1 MSVHAALSESTDA
14 RLHHLVNAVVGQGL
28 LEQRNNSTNNAP
40 VRAIIEHA
48 IKTVPFYSESGINPS
63 KAVSLSSLP
72 LITREQIVGNP
83 TQFHSCSYDSNE
95 HIVATTSGTT
105 GVPLRVVRD
114 RASFYMFAFD
124 TYREVFRLIPGL
136 KELPEAGQYA
146 VSLVNDNPQREDQV
160 MINPSINYALMHRS
174 IFGKGS
180 VSDHKVIENLV
191 NERAPLLY
199 GRPRSLVQVAE
210 TYVASSARNIGKI
223 RPRAILCS
231 GDNLYKESRS
241 FLEEVFDAPV
251 YNAYGS
257 QEAGLVAIECSNHCG
272 LHVIPDRAVVEVLT
286 KSSDV
291 PMPTGEGQLV
301 ITSLENWAMPFLRYC
316 TGDIV
321 KIEVTKCLCGFSGS
335 TLTRMD
341 GRDSIY
347 FVVGTRRINPSV
359 LNPVFED
366 LPIKQFQVIQSKDH
380 GFIVNWIPRSPNADS
395 VEIEGL
401 MRSSLLAML
410 GPVDIRFSMTDSLE
424 EPNKKIQRYVR
435 Q

>member
-1 MSVHAALSESTDA
+1 MSVNVAQSESADA
-14 RLHHLVNAVVGQGL
+14 RLHHLVNAVVGQEL
-28 LEQRNNSTNNAP
+28 LKQRHHSTNKAP

-48 IKTVPFYSESGINPS
+48 TKTVPFYSGSDINPS
-63 KAVSLSSLP
+63 KALLHLP
-72 LITREQIVGNP
+72 LVTREQIVSDP
-83 TQFHSCSYDSNE
+83 TRFHSCAYDSNE

-105 GVPLRVVRD
+105 GVPMRVARD

-136 KELPEAGQYA
+136 RKSPEAGRCA

-160 MINPSINYALMHRS
+160 MINPSINYALVHRS
-174 IFGKGS
+174 IFGRSS
-180 VSDHKVIENLV
+180 VSDHKVIENLAD
-191 NERAPLLY
+191 ERAPLLY
-199 GRPRSLVQVAE
+199 GRPRALVQVAE
-210 TYVASSARNIGKI
+210 TYVASSARSIGKI

-241 FLEEVFDAPV
+241 FIEDVFDAPV

-257 QEAGLVAIECSNHCG
+257 QEAGLVAIECSRHCG

-286 KSSDV
+286 KSSAV

-316 TGDIV
+316 TGDTV
-321 KIEVTKCLCGFSGS
+321 KIEVKKCLCGFSGS

-347 FVVGTRRINPSV
+347 FVVGSRRINPSV

-366 LPIKQFQVIQSKDH
+366 LPIKQFQVIQSMDH
-380 GFIVNWIPRSPNADS
+380 GFTVNWIPRSTNAATGA
-395 VEIEGL
+395 IEDL
-401 MRSSLLAML
+401 MRSSLLETL
-410 GPVDIRFSMTDSLE
+410 GPVDIRFSVTDSLGE
-424 EPNKKIQRYVR
+424 TNKKIQRYIR
-435 Q
+435 E